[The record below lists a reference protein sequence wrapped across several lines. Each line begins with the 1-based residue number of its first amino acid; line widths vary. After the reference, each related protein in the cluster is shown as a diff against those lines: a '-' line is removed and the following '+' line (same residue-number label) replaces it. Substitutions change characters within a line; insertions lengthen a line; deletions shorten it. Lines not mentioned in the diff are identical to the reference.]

1 MKLLVVA
8 HDHVGRTMSGPGIRA
23 YHLACELASRFDV
36 TLMAPNPVDLEL
48 DGVETILTPPPRELA
63 AAIARFDVVV
73 ARYLPAATV
82 RRLVHTTTR
91 VVYDLYV
98 PFVPE
103 GLAMLAG
110 QQEATGLDVLHWR
123 SAVHLQRLAL
133 ATGDAFVCASERQRD
148 LYLGMLAELGRID
161 VDRYRSDPALRD
173 MIDVVPFG
181 LPDVPP
187 EPGAPAL
194 KGVVPGIGQHDR
206 VLVWGG
212 GIWNWLDPLTPIR
225 AVARLAQRRDDVK
238 LVFLGRKHPQMPEM
252 AMAATAVDLAR
263 RLRVLDRCV
272 FFHDEWVPYAER
284 GRYLLE
290 ADVGI
295 SAHFETV
302 ETRFA
307 FRTRLLDY
315 FWAGLP
321 TVTTRGD
328 VLGDLVEARRLGRAV
343 DAGDADGWIEAL
355 GTLLDGVDEAARAKR
370 AAQEVRAELAWPIVA
385 EPLRRLA
392 EQSGPKVRTSSWLL
406 ELEGLVLRS
415 RLAVAL
421 DGPLGAL
428 SRQTAKMRRFVR

>member
-1 MKLLVVA
+1 MVERKRGGRIINISSVHEDMAMPTNAPYCAAKGGLRMLMRTVA
-8 HDHVGRTMSGPGIRA
+8 
-23 YHLACELASRFDV
+23 
-36 TLMAPNPVDLEL
+36 
-48 DGVETILTPPPRELA
+48 VE
-63 AAIARFDVVV
+63 
-73 ARYLPAATV
+73 
-82 RRLVHTTTR
+82 
-91 VVYDLYV
+91 
-98 PFVPE
+98 
-103 GLAMLAG
+103 
-110 QQEATGLDVLHWR
+110 
-123 SAVHLQRLAL
+123 LAL
-133 ATGDAFVCASERQRD
+133 ATGDAFLCASERQRD

-406 ELEGLVLRS
+406 ELEGLVEIRPAARIPPQPLLLRI
-415 RLAVAL
+415 AL
-421 DGPLGAL
+421 HQGDPLGGPAGEPEISERLVVDREDRGGGPELRAHVADRRSVRQGEAGERGDHHDL
-428 SRQTAKMRRFVR
+428 SPAEAESAKVVEKLPSPTHCTGAAPSVCGRP